1 MPRLGDALSWRR
13 LISTTP
19 FLGDASSGQSV
30 DFLPWT
36 PRVVPLYV
44 DFDLIVDFDFGQ
56 RPGTGRYSRLCSEA
70 KEDLTGAHARGGG
83 VPKEAATPTR
93 GV

>member
-1 MPRLGDALSWRR
+1 MATPHLGDASFWATPPLGDASSRRR
-13 LISTTP
+13 LISATP

-56 RPGTGRYSRLCSEA
+56 RPGMGRYTSPPVLR
-70 KEDLTGAHARGGG
+70 
-83 VPKEAATPTR
+83 
-93 GV
+93 